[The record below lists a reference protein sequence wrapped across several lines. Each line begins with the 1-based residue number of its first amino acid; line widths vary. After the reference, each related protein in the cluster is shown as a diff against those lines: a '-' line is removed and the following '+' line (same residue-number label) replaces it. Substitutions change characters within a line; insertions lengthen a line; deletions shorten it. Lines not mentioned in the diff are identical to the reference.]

1 MAANPVAAKPRLV
14 VNEIF
19 GPTVQGEGP
28 SSGRRCGFLRLG
40 GCNLH
45 CRWCDTPYT
54 WDWRGVA
61 DAGIAYDPKVELKAM
76 ELDDV
81 AETMLAMG
89 VDLVVVTGGEPLDQ
103 QRAVVP
109 LVDRLVGSGCRV
121 EIETNGTVVPAEGLL
136 GRETVRFNVSPKLA
150 HASDPLERRI
160 RPAALRALDANPGT
174 AFKFVCRDAADL
186 DEVAG
191 LVDELGLG
199 SVWIMPEG
207 QSAQQIN
214 QRLTDLADEV
224 VRRGW
229 NLSTRLHV
237 LAWGDKRGV

>member
-1 MAANPVAAKPRLV
+1 LV

-28 SSGRRCGFLRLG
+28 SCGRRCGFLRLG

-61 DAGIAYDPKVELKAM
+61 DGGVAYDPRVELKPM
-76 ELDDV
+76 DVDDV
-81 AETMLAMG
+81 AAAVLAMG
-89 VDLVVVTGGEPLDQ
+89 ADLTVVTGGEPLDQ
-103 QRAVVP
+103 QRALIP
-109 LVDRLVGSGCRV
+109 LVERLVGAGGRV
-121 EIETNGTVVPAEGLL
+121 EIETNGTVVPADGLL
-136 GRETVRFNVSPKLA
+136 ARETIRFNVSPKLA
-150 HASDPLERRI
+150 HASDPLRRRI
-160 RPAALRALDANPGT
+160 RPGALRALSENPGT
-174 AFKFVCRDAADL
+174 AFKFVCRELGDL
-186 DEVAG
+186 DEVAE
-191 LVDELGLG
+191 LVDELALR

-207 QSAQQIN
+207 NSARQIN
-214 QRLTDLADEV
+214 ERLADLADEV

>member
-1 MAANPVAAKPRLV
+1 MTAVLTRRLV
-14 VNEIF
+14 VSEVF

-28 SSGRRCGFLRLG
+28 SCGRRCGFLRLG

-61 DAGIAYDPKVELKAM
+61 DGGVAYDPKVELTTM
-76 ELDDV
+76 DVDDV
-81 AETMLAMG
+81 ASAVLAMDA
-89 VDLVVVTGGEPLDQ
+89 DLTVITGGEPLNQ
-103 QRAVVP
+103 QRGMVP
-109 LVDRLVGSGCRV
+109 LVEKLVGAGNRV
-121 EIETNGTVVPAEGLL
+121 EIETNGTVVPVEALL
-136 GRETVRFNVSPKLA
+136 GHEVVRFNVSPKLA
-150 HASDPLERRI
+150 HASDPLARRI
-160 RPAALRALDANPGT
+160 RPEALRALNDNPGT
-174 AFKFVCRDAADL
+174 AFKFVCRDSADL

-191 LVDELGLG
+191 LVDRFALR

-207 QSAQQIN
+207 TSARQIGE
-214 QRLTDLADEV
+214 RLADLADEV

-237 LAWGDKRGV
+237 LAWGDARGV